1 MTPLPAR
8 QRSADPAAPAVN
20 NIVLVTGEEGAG
32 KSTILRALLPCTTD
46 GTRVDAEDI
55 GQTNPCP
62 MDDGFFDLL
71 RRNIAALVTNFWAA
85 GYVNVLTG
93 SFLRDYDDY
102 RAFRQLL
109 PPQTAVFLVE
119 LLVDRAV
126 RDQRRLT
133 RAKRTTQQWRDR
145 VDLIPEDRTI
155 REASDAGY
163 RYIGIDTTALD
174 VAETVQRIMNEIP
187 EIYVPPM
194 RCRPAL

>member
-1 MTPLPAR
+1 M
-8 QRSADPAAPAVN
+8 
-20 NIVLVTGEEGAG
+20 
-32 KSTILRALLPCTTD
+32 
-46 GTRVDAEDI
+46 
-55 GQTNPCP
+55 
-62 MDDGFFDLL
+62 
-71 RRNIAALVTNFWAA
+71 TNFWAA

-93 SFLRDYDDY
+93 SFLRDHDDY

-133 RAKRTTQQWRDR
+133 RAKRTTQRWRDR
-145 VDLIPEDRTI
+145 VDLIPEDRTM
-155 REASDAGY
+155 REALDADY

-174 VAETVQRIMNEIP
+174 VAESVQRIMDEIP

-194 RCRPAL
+194 RCQPAQ